1 MLKGVIKSEDFP
13 SITNR
18 GFYTLKWKDKID
30 EVSEKIQ
37 EMKDDAVSNIRDI
50 NNELGNIGTEETAKI
65 GARYIEVLKEQKDL
79 QKQIN
84 EEEDYQKK
92 VELQNKLNSLKQ
104 EEQLILANTTED
116 ERKLAEI
123 QANKSDTQKIIDEAN
138 AQKTVLEER
147 KRIYEAIKEG
157 EKINLDEI
165 TDYKNLKLAED
176 LTAKQE
182 ALDSEL
188 ETLKDNL
195 DKQRL
200 ETIKY
205 NNDRNHIS

>member
-1 MLKGVIKSEDFP
+1 MDKSIEAMQKY
-13 SITNR
+13 I
-18 GFYTLKWKDKID
+18 DKID

-182 ALDSEL
+182 ALNSEL
-188 ETLKDNL
+188 TALTDNFE
-195 DKQRL
+195 KQRQAV
-200 ETIKY
+200 IKF
-205 NNDRNHIS
+205 NNDRKQFEADWTKFF